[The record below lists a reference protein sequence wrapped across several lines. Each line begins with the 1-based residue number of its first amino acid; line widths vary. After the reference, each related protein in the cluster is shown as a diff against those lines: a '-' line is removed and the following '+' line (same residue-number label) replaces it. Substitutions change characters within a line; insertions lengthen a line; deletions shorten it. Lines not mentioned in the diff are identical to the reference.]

1 MATVE
6 RIKLTS
12 NRIIAIS
19 RSSNTTFDTDK
30 LYLKTDPA
38 GLFKIGGYQ
47 PSPGIWGIG
56 SNILNHDDM
65 WFPSRII
72 DTWYSSGSSYG
83 GGGGGLSYNDWINF
97 TQTEATFGKIPIPKC
112 TQAKIVQVPF
122 TSVRFNLGYP
132 TYEGSINWC
141 YGPLQ
146 YVQLNG
152 KDTNIQ
158 FRWIATTCRGV
169 IGSISVY
176 QPTTARVARIAP
188 YLVNATALP
197 ASKNA
202 SGYYRFPAPGP
213 YVSWSGNPWNA
224 PEAFGELLKTPSG
237 IKLNEWVYVTAPT
250 SIPLVDSHTWCVMTQ
265 LLPVNLSVGLTV

>member
-19 RSSNTTFDTDK
+19 RSSSTTFDTDK

-47 PSPGIWGIG
+47 PTPSIWGIN
-56 SNILNHDDM
+56 STILNHDDM

-72 DTWYSSGSSYG
+72 DTWYATSSYG
-83 GGGGGLSYNDWINF
+83 GGGVSYNDWMSF
-97 TQTEATFGKIPIPKC
+97 SQTEATFGKIPIPKC

-122 TSVRFNLGYP
+122 ISVRFAVGYP
-132 TYEGSINWC
+132 TFETSDNWC
-141 YGPLQ
+141 YGPVQ

-152 KDTNIQ
+152 KNTDIQ
-158 FRWIATTCRGV
+158 FRWIATTCRGL
-169 IGSISVY
+169 IGSVTTY
-176 QPTTARVARIAP
+176 PTPSGRRAAVAP
-188 YLVNATALP
+188 YLLNATSLP
-197 ASKNA
+197 PSKNA

-213 YVSWSGNPWNA
+213 YFPTDGNSWNPA
-224 PEAFGELLKTPSG
+224 GAFDELLVTPAG
-237 IKLNEWVYVTAPT
+237 IKLKDWVYVVGGG
-250 SIPLVDSHTWCVMTQ
+250 SYNLVNSHPWCVMTQ

>member
-19 RSSNTTFDTDK
+19 RSSSTTFDTDK

-47 PSPGIWGIG
+47 PTPGIWGIN

-72 DTWYSSGSSYG
+72 DTWYASSSYG
-83 GGGGGLSYNDWINF
+83 GGGVSYNDWMSF
-97 TQTEATFGKIPIPKC
+97 SQTEATFGKIPIPKC

-122 TSVRFNLGYP
+122 TSVRFGVGYP
-132 TYEGSINWC
+132 TFETSDNWC
-141 YGPLQ
+141 YGPTQ

-152 KDTNIQ
+152 KNTSIQ
-158 FRWIATTCRGV
+158 FRWIATTCRGL
-169 IGSISVY
+169 IGSVTTY
-176 QPTTARVARIAP
+176 PTPSGRKAAVAP
-188 YLVNATALP
+188 YLLNATSLP
-197 ASKNA
+197 PSKNA

-213 YVSWSGNPWNA
+213 YFPTDGNSWNPA
-224 PEAFGELLKTPSG
+224 GAFGELLVTPAG
-237 IKLNEWVYVTAPT
+237 TKLKDWVYVVGGG
-250 SIPLVDSHTWCVMTQ
+250 SYLLVNSHPWCVMTQ
-265 LLPVNLSVGLTV
+265 LLPVNLSVGLTA